1 MRLRLE
7 GRRGE
12 TDLGNL
18 TWAETG
24 ARGFNL
30 DLSLIL
36 LTEVNFFE
44 QIDRVTPGLM
54 YGVPQVSVLGP
65 ILYLLYTSPLGDV
78 IRRHDMNFHYY
89 ADDSQVYF
97 SFDFVS
103 SVTVSRIEACL
114 QDVTAWMS
122 LNKLKLN
129 SKKTELL
136 VFVPQS
142 TPTSQILCFTA
153 VDGSIIQPSQTARKI
168 GVIFDH
174 KLHMNRHVASICKS
188 AFFFHIRTISQNR
201 KFRSICCTKT
211 LFHELITCRLD
222 FCNSLL
228 YGLPKYLVNRLQ
240 LVQNSAL
247 RLFFCNHKYD
257 HITPL
262 FKEVHWP
269 PVEQRIVFKI

>member
-12 TDLGNL
+12 TGLGNL
-18 TWAETG
+18 TWAEIG
-24 ARGFNL
+24 AHGFNL

-36 LTEVNFFE
+36 LTEVNFFV

-54 YGVPQVSVLGP
+54 YGVPQGSVLGP

-78 IRRHDMNFHYY
+78 IRRHDMNFHFY
-89 ADDSQVYF
+89 ADHSQVYF

-114 QDVTAWMS
+114 QDVTAWVS

-136 VFVPQS
+136 VFVLQS
-142 TPTSQILCFTA
+142 TSTSQILSFTA
-153 VDGSIIQPSQTARKI
+153 VDGSIIQPSQTARNI

-174 KLHMNRHVASICKS
+174 KLHMNRHVVSICKS
-188 AFFFHIRTISQNR
+188 AFFSHSHYFSN
-201 KFRSICCTKT
+201 
-211 LFHELITCRLD
+211 
-222 FCNSLL
+222 
-228 YGLPKYLVNRLQ
+228 
-240 LVQNSAL
+240 
-247 RLFFCNHKYD
+247 
-257 HITPL
+257 
-262 FKEVHWP
+262 
-269 PVEQRIVFKI
+269 